1 MKKSSTKP
9 DIKNN
14 EEIRLIEEV
23 GAELGLLPEEI
34 EPYGRYKAK
43 ISFSTRR
50 RLADKPDGKL
60 ILVTAMTPTPAG
72 EGKTTTCI
80 GLADTFRAMGRKSM
94 LCLRE
99 PSMGPV
105 FGVKGGATGGGKSQ
119 LVPMDQINLHFN
131 GDIHAVTA
139 AHNLL
144 TALVAN
150 HIQHGNELRIDPKST
165 PFKRV
170 IDMNDRSLRNIVT
183 GLGGPAH
190 GVPRETGFDI
200 TAASEVMAALCLAD
214 DLNDLKQ
221 RLGSII
227 VSFNL
232 DGAPIYA
239 RQLKAEGAMCAI
251 LKEAMKPNLVQTR
264 YSTPVF
270 VHWRAFCNIAHG
282 CNSMVATKMAL
293 KLADLVI
300 TEAGFATELGAE
312 KFFDIK
318 CRFGGLKPAAA
329 VIVATVRALKMHGGV
344 PKAQLDVEN
353 LAALQKGFDNLVK
366 HIENV
371 RHFGVPCVVAVNR
384 FGSDTVAELQFV
396 VDAVRAMGVGAVVAD
411 IYGQGP
417 AGGIELAEML
427 EKTIAT
433 QANEFDFLYPIEM
446 PLIEKI
452 NVIARCCYG
461 AKGVT
466 ILKKAKDALDTFEK
480 IGYRK
485 VPVCIAKTQSSLSDQ
500 ANLLGRPRD
509 FEVIIRE
516 ARLSAGA
523 GFVVAIAGE
532 IMTMPGLPKEPSA
545 QHIDVDENGNITGL
559 S

>member
-1 MKKSSTKP
+1 MSDVKNFA
-9 DIKNN
+9 IK
-14 EEIRLIEEV
+14 EETRQIEVV

-34 EPYGRYKAK
+34 EHYGHYKAK
-43 ISFSTRR
+43 VAFSTRNR
-50 RLADKPDGKL
+50 VAGNPDGKL

-80 GLADTFRAMGRKSM
+80 GLADTFRAMGRKTM

-119 LVPMDQINLHFN
+119 LVPMDEINLHFT
-131 GDIHAVTA
+131 GDIHAVTS

-200 TAASEVMAALCLAD
+200 TAASEVMAALCLAE
-214 DLNDLKQ
+214 DLNDLKK
-221 RLGSII
+221 RLGNII
-227 VSFNL
+227 IAFNL
-232 DGAPIYA
+232 DGNPVFA
-239 RQLKAEGAMCAI
+239 RDLKAQGAMCAV

-270 VHWRAFCNIAHG
+270 VHGGPFANIAHG
-282 CNSMVATKMAL
+282 CNSMVATKLAL
-293 KLADLVI
+293 KLADVVI

-344 PKAQLDVEN
+344 PKTQLDTEN
-353 LAALQKGFDNLVK
+353 LEALQKGFENLVK

-371 RHFGVPCVVAVNR
+371 RHFGVPCIVAVNR
-384 FGSDTVAELQFV
+384 FGTDTEQELNWV
-396 VDAVRAMGVGAVVAD
+396 VSAVREKGVTAVVSD

-417 AGGIELAEML
+417 TGGIELAEAV
-427 EKTIAT
+427 EQTIAT
-433 QANEFDFLYPIEM
+433 QSNEFDFLYPIEM

-466 ILKKAKDALDTFEK
+466 VLKKAKDAIDRFEK
-480 IGYRK
+480 LGFRK
-485 VPVCIAKTQSSLSDQ
+485 VPVCIAKTQSSLSDE

-545 QHIDVDENGNITGL
+545 QNIDVDENGNITGL

>member
-1 MKKSSTKP
+1 MNKTNFKKLK
-9 DIKNN
+9 
-14 EEIRLIEEV
+14 EVIRPIEEV
-23 GAELGLLPEEI
+23 GKEIGLLPEEI
-34 EPYGRYKAK
+34 EPYGHHKAK
-43 ISFSTRR
+43 IGYQARKR
-50 RLADKPDGKL
+50 VAGQPDGKL
-60 ILVTAMTPTPAG
+60 ILMTAMTPTPAG

-80 GLADTFRAMGRKSM
+80 GLADSFRAMGRKTA

-119 LVPMDQINLHFN
+119 LVPMDEINLHFT
-131 GDIHAVTA
+131 GDMHAITS

-150 HIQHGNELRIDPKST
+150 HIHHGNEMRLDPKAT
-165 PFKRV
+165 PFKRA
-170 IDMNDRSLRNIVT
+170 IDMNERTLRNIVT
-183 GLGGPAH
+183 GLGGSQN

-200 TAASEVMAALCLAD
+200 TAASEVMAALCLAED
-214 DLNDLKQ
+214 IEDLKE

-227 VSFNL
+227 VSFNTEKE
-232 DGAPIYA
+232 PIYA
-239 RQLKAEGAMCAI
+239 RDLKAQGAMCAI
-251 LKEAMKPNLVQTR
+251 LKEAIKPNLVQTR

-270 VHWRAFCNIAHG
+270 VHGGPFANIAHG
-282 CNSMVATKMAL
+282 CNSLLATKLAL
-293 KLADLVI
+293 KLADVVI

-318 CRFGGLKPAAA
+318 CRYGRLTPAAA

-344 PKAQLDVEN
+344 AKNQLDGEN
-353 LAALQKGFDNLVK
+353 LEALKKGFDNLLK

-371 RHFGVPCVVAVNR
+371 RFYGVPCVVAVNK
-384 FGSDTVAELQFV
+384 FHSDTDAELNWV
-396 VDAVRAMGVGAVVAD
+396 VEAVKAKGVTAVISD
-411 IYGQGP
+411 IYGEGP
-417 AGGIELAEML
+417 AGGVDLALAVE
-427 EKTIAT
+427 EVIAT
-433 QANEFDFLYPIEM
+433 KPNEFDFLYPSEM
-446 PLIEKI
+446 PLVEKI

-466 ILKKAKDALDTFEK
+466 ILKKAKDSLEKFEK
-480 IGYRK
+480 LGYRK
-485 VPVCIAKTQSSLSDQ
+485 FPVCIAKTQSSLSDV
-500 ANLLGRPRD
+500 ANLLGRPKD
-509 FEVIIRE
+509 FDITIRE

-532 IMTMPGLPKEPSA
+532 IMTMPGLPKQPSA
-545 QHIDVDENGNITGL
+545 EHIDVDKDGNIIGL

>member
-1 MKKSSTKP
+1 VSETKLN
-9 DIKNN
+9 IK
-14 EEIRLIEEV
+14 EEIRPVEAV
-23 GAELGLLPEEI
+23 GVELGLLPEEI
-34 EPYGRYKAK
+34 EHYGHYKAK
-43 ISFSTRR
+43 VSFSIRKR
-50 RLADKPDGKL
+50 VAGNPDGKL

-80 GLADTFRAMGRKSM
+80 GLADTFRAMGRKTM

-119 LVPMDQINLHFN
+119 LVPMDEINLHFT
-131 GDIHAVTA
+131 GDIHAVTS

-170 IDMNDRSLRNIVT
+170 IDMNDRALRNIVT

-200 TAASEVMAALCLAD
+200 TAASEVMAALCLAE

-221 RLGSII
+221 RLSNII
-227 VSFNL
+227 VGFSVEGKPVF
-232 DGAPIYA
+232 A
-239 RQLKAEGAMCAI
+239 RDLKAQGAMCAV

-270 VHWRAFCNIAHG
+270 VHGGPFANIAHG
-282 CNSMVATKMAL
+282 CNSMVATKLAL
-293 KLADLVI
+293 KLADVVI

-344 PKAQLDVEN
+344 PKPQLDHEN
-353 LAALQKGFDNLVK
+353 LEALAKGFENLVK

-371 RHFGVPCVVAVNR
+371 RHFGVPCVVAVNQ
-384 FGSDTVAELQFV
+384 FGSDTEKELQWA
-396 VDAVRAMGVGAVVAD
+396 VDAVRDKGVTAVVSD

-417 AGGIELAEML
+417 AGGVALAEAV
-427 EKTIAT
+427 EKTIAS

-446 PLIEKI
+446 PLVEKI

-466 ILKKAKDALDTFEK
+466 ILKKAKDAIDLFEK
-480 IGYRK
+480 LGFRK

-500 ANLLGRPRD
+500 VNLLGRPRD

>member
-1 MKKSSTKP
+1 MSEQQTIS
-9 DIKNN
+9 IK
-14 EEIRLIEEV
+14 EEIRPIKAV

-34 EPYGRYKAK
+34 EPYGRLKAN
-43 ISFSTRR
+43 IAFSTRR
-50 RLADKPDGKL
+50 RLQGNPDGRL

-80 GLADTFRAMGRKSM
+80 GLADTFRALGRKAI

-119 LVPMDQINLHFN
+119 LVPMDEINLHFT
-131 GDIHAVTA
+131 GDIHAVTS

-150 HIQHGNELRIDPKST
+150 HIQHGNELRIDSKSA

-170 IDMNDRSLRNIVT
+170 IDMNDRALRNIVT

-200 TAASEVMAALCLAD
+200 TAASEVMAALCLSDNLA
-214 DLNDLKQ
+214 DLKQ
-221 RLGSII
+221 RLGNII
-227 VSFNL
+227 IAFNL
-232 DGAPIYA
+232 DGKPVFA
-239 RQLKAEGAMCAI
+239 RDLKAQGAMCAV

-270 VHWRAFCNIAHG
+270 VHGGPFANIAHG

-293 KLADLVI
+293 KLADVVI

-329 VIVATVRALKMHGGV
+329 VIVATVRALKMHGGI
-344 PKAQLDVEN
+344 PKSQLDVEN
-353 LAALQKGFDNLVK
+353 IEALAKGFENLVK

-371 RHFGVPCVVAVNR
+371 RHFGVPCVVAVNK
-384 FGSDTVAELQFV
+384 FGTDTEKELAWV
-396 VDAVRAMGVGAVVAD
+396 VEAVRAKGVAAVVSD

-417 AGGIELAEML
+417 VGGIELANAIEAA
-427 EKTIAT
+427 IASQT
-433 QANEFDFLYPIEM
+433 NEFDFLYPIEM

-466 ILKKAKDALDTFEK
+466 ILKKAKDALDLFEK
-480 IGYRK
+480 IGFRK

-545 QHIDVDENGNITGL
+545 QNIDVDENGNITGL

>member
-1 MKKSSTKP
+1 MSEAKLN
-9 DIKNN
+9 IK
-14 EEIRLIEEV
+14 EEIRPVEAV
-23 GAELGLLPEEI
+23 GVELGLLPEEI
-34 EPYGRYKAK
+34 EHYGHYKAK
-43 ISFSTRR
+43 VAFSTRKR
-50 RLADKPDGKL
+50 VAGNPDGKL

-80 GLADTFRAMGRKSM
+80 GLADTFRAMGRKTM

-119 LVPMDQINLHFN
+119 LVPMDEINLHFT
-131 GDIHAVTA
+131 GDIHAVTS

-170 IDMNDRSLRNIVT
+170 IDMNDRALRNIVT

-200 TAASEVMAALCLAD
+200 TAASEVMAALCLAE

-221 RLGSII
+221 RLSNII
-227 VSFNL
+227 VAFSVEGKPVF
-232 DGAPIYA
+232 A
-239 RQLKAEGAMCAI
+239 RDLKAQGAMCAV

-270 VHWRAFCNIAHG
+270 VHGGPFANIAHG
-282 CNSMVATKMAL
+282 CNSMVATKLAL
-293 KLADLVI
+293 KLADVVI

-344 PKAQLDVEN
+344 PKAQLDAEN
-353 LAALQKGFDNLVK
+353 LEALAKGFENLVK

-371 RHFGVPCVVAVNR
+371 RHFGVPCVVAVNK
-384 FGSDTVAELQFV
+384 FGSDTEKELQWV
-396 VDAVRAMGVGAVVAD
+396 VAAVREKGVTAVVSD

-417 AGGIELAEML
+417 VGGVALAEAV
-427 EKTIAT
+427 EKTIAS

-446 PLIEKI
+446 PLVEKI

-466 ILKKAKDALDTFEK
+466 ILKKAKDAIDQFEK
-480 IGYRK
+480 LGFRK

-500 ANLLGRPRD
+500 VNLLGRPRD

>member
-1 MKKSSTKP
+1 VSEAKLNFK
-9 DIKNN
+9 
-14 EEIRLIEEV
+14 EETRPVEAV

-34 EPYGRYKAK
+34 EHYGHYKAK
-43 ISFSTRR
+43 VAFPTRKR
-50 RLADKPDGKL
+50 VAGNPDGKL

-80 GLADTFRAMGRKSM
+80 GLADTFRAMGRKTM

-119 LVPMDQINLHFN
+119 LVPMDEINLHFT
-131 GDIHAVTA
+131 GDIHAVTS

-170 IDMNDRSLRNIVT
+170 IDMNDRALRNIVT

-200 TAASEVMAALCLAD
+200 TAASEVMAALCLAE

-221 RLGSII
+221 RLSNII
-227 VSFNL
+227 VGFSV
-232 DGAPIYA
+232 DGKPVFA
-239 RQLKAEGAMCAI
+239 RDLKAQGAMCAV

-270 VHWRAFCNIAHG
+270 VHGGPFANIAHG
-282 CNSMVATKMAL
+282 CNSMVATKLAL
-293 KLADLVI
+293 KLADVVI

-344 PKAQLDVEN
+344 PKPQLDHEN
-353 LAALQKGFDNLVK
+353 LEALAKGLENLVK

-371 RHFGVPCVVAVNR
+371 RHFGVPCVVAVNK
-384 FGSDTVAELQFV
+384 FGSDTEKELQWV
-396 VDAVRAMGVGAVVAD
+396 VDAVREKGVTAVVSD

-417 AGGIELAEML
+417 VGGVALAEAV
-427 EKTIAT
+427 EKTIAS

-446 PLIEKI
+446 PLVEKI

-466 ILKKAKDALDTFEK
+466 ILKKAKDAIDQFEK
-480 IGYRK
+480 LGFRK

-500 ANLLGRPRD
+500 VNLLGRPRD

>member
-1 MKKSSTKP
+1 MSDLNKLN
-9 DIKNN
+9 IK
-14 EEIRLIEEV
+14 EEIRPIEDV
-23 GAELGLLPEEI
+23 GIELGLLREEI
-34 EPYGRYKAK
+34 EPYGRLKAK
-43 ISFSTRR
+43 VSSTTRAR
-50 RLADKPDGKL
+50 IAGNPDGKL
-60 ILVTAMTPTPAG
+60 ILLTAMTPTPAG

-80 GLADTFRAMGRKSM
+80 GLADSFRAMGRKTI

-119 LVPMDQINLHFN
+119 LVPMDEINLHFT
-131 GDIHAVTA
+131 GDIHAVTS

-150 HIQHGNELRIDPKST
+150 HIHHGNELRINPKST

-170 IDMNDRSLRNIVT
+170 IDMNDRNLRNIVS

-190 GVPRETGFDI
+190 GDPRETGFDI

-214 DLNDLKQ
+214 NLQDLRN
-221 RLGSII
+221 RLGRII
-227 VSFNL
+227 VSYNL
-232 DGAPIYA
+232 EGEPVYA
-239 RQLKAEGAMCAI
+239 RDLKAQGAMCAV

-270 VHWRAFCNIAHG
+270 VHGGPFANIAHG
-282 CNSMVATKMAL
+282 CNSMVATKLAL
-293 KLADLVI
+293 KLADVVI

-318 CRFGGLKPAAA
+318 CRFGNLKPAAA

-344 PKAQLDVEN
+344 AKAQLDIEN
-353 LAALQKGFDNLVK
+353 IEALQKGFDNLLK

-371 RHFGVPCVVAVNR
+371 RFFGVPCVVAVNK
-384 FGSDTVAELQFV
+384 FSADTDKELNWV
-396 VDAVRAMGVGAVVAD
+396 VNAIREKGVSAVISD

-417 AGGIELAEML
+417 AGGIELAEAV
-427 EKTIAT
+427 EKIIET
-433 QANEFDFLYPIEM
+433 QPNEFDFLYPIEM

-466 ILKKAKDALDTFEK
+466 ILKKAKDSLEKFEK
-480 IGYRK
+480 LGFRK
-485 VPVCIAKTQSSLSDQ
+485 VPVCIAKTQSSLSDV

>member
-1 MKKSSTKP
+1 MSETKLN
-9 DIKNN
+9 IK
-14 EEIRLIEEV
+14 EETRPVEAV
-23 GAELGLLPEEI
+23 GVELGLLPEEI
-34 EPYGRYKAK
+34 ELYGHYKAK
-43 ISFSTRR
+43 VAFSTRKR
-50 RLADKPDGKL
+50 VAGNPDGKL

-80 GLADTFRAMGRKSM
+80 GLADTFRALGRKTM

-119 LVPMDQINLHFN
+119 LVPMDEINLHFT
-131 GDIHAVTA
+131 GDIHAVTS

-200 TAASEVMAALCLAD
+200 TAASEVMAALCLAE

-221 RLGSII
+221 RLGNII
-227 VSFNL
+227 VGFSVE
-232 DGAPIYA
+232 GKPIFA
-239 RQLKAEGAMCAI
+239 RDLKAQGAMCAV

-270 VHWRAFCNIAHG
+270 VHGGPFANIAHG
-282 CNSMVATKMAL
+282 CNSMVATKLAL
-293 KLADLVI
+293 KLADVVI

-344 PKAQLDVEN
+344 AKAQLDQEN
-353 LAALQKGFDNLVK
+353 LEALARGFENLVK

-371 RHFGVPCVVAVNR
+371 RHFGVPCVVAVNQ
-384 FGSDTVAELQFV
+384 FGSDTEKELQWV
-396 VDAVRAMGVGAVVAD
+396 VAAVREKGVTAVVSD

-417 AGGIELAEML
+417 AGGVALAEAV
-427 EKTIAT
+427 EKTIAS

-446 PLIEKI
+446 PLVEKI

-466 ILKKAKDALDTFEK
+466 ILKKAKDAIDQFEK
-480 IGYRK
+480 LGFRK

-500 ANLLGRPRD
+500 VNLLGRPRD

>member
-1 MKKSSTKP
+1 M
-9 DIKNN
+9 
-14 EEIRLIEEV
+14 
-23 GAELGLLPEEI
+23 G
-34 EPYGRYKAK
+34 
-43 ISFSTRR
+43 
-50 RLADKPDGKL
+50 
-60 ILVTAMTPTPAG
+60 
-72 EGKTTTCI
+72 
-80 GLADTFRAMGRKSM
+80 FR
-94 LCLRE
+94 
-99 PSMGPV
+99 
-105 FGVKGGATGGGKSQ
+105 
-119 LVPMDQINLHFN
+119 
-131 GDIHAVTA
+131 
-139 AHNLL
+139 
-144 TALVAN
+144 
-150 HIQHGNELRIDPKST
+150 
-165 PFKRV
+165 
-170 IDMNDRSLRNIVT
+170 
-183 GLGGPAH
+183 
-190 GVPRETGFDI
+190 
-200 TAASEVMAALCLAD
+200 ASEVMATLCLAED
-214 DLNDLKQ
+214 IKDLKQ
-221 RLGSII
+221 RLGNII
-227 VSFNL
+227 VSFNHE
-232 DGAPIYA
+232 GKPIFA
-239 RQLKAEGAMCAI
+239 RDLKAEGAMCAV

-270 VHWRAFCNIAHG
+270 VHGGPFANIAHG
-282 CNSMVATKMAL
+282 CNSMVATKLAL
-293 KLADLVI
+293 KLADVVI

-344 PKAQLDVEN
+344 PKAQLDHEN
-353 LAALQKGFDNLVK
+353 LEALAKGFENLVK

-371 RHFGVPCVVAVNR
+371 RHFGVPCVVAVNQ
-384 FGSDTVAELQFV
+384 FGSDTEKELQWV
-396 VDAVRAMGVGAVVAD
+396 VDAVREKGVSAVVSD

-417 AGGIELAEML
+417 AGGVALAEAV
-427 EKTIAT
+427 EKTIAS

-446 PLIEKI
+446 PLVEKI

-466 ILKKAKDALDTFEK
+466 ILKKAKDAIDQFEK
-480 IGYRK
+480 LGFRK

-500 ANLLGRPRD
+500 VNLLGRPRD

>member
-1 MKKSSTKP
+1 MSETKLN
-9 DIKNN
+9 IK
-14 EEIRLIEEV
+14 EETRPVEAV
-23 GAELGLLPEEI
+23 GVELGLLPEEI
-34 EPYGRYKAK
+34 EHYGHYKAK
-43 ISFSTRR
+43 VAFSTRKR
-50 RLADKPDGKL
+50 VAGNPDGKL

-80 GLADTFRAMGRKSM
+80 GLADTFRAMGRKTM

-119 LVPMDQINLHFN
+119 LVPMDEINLHFT
-131 GDIHAVTA
+131 GDIHAVTS

-170 IDMNDRSLRNIVT
+170 IDMNDRALRNIVT

-200 TAASEVMAALCLAD
+200 TAASEVMAALCLAE

-221 RLGSII
+221 RLSNII
-227 VSFNL
+227 VGFSVE
-232 DGAPIYA
+232 GKPIFA
-239 RQLKAEGAMCAI
+239 RDLKAQGAMCAV

-270 VHWRAFCNIAHG
+270 VHGGPFANIAHG
-282 CNSMVATKMAL
+282 CNSMVATKLAL
-293 KLADLVI
+293 KLADVVI

-344 PKAQLDVEN
+344 AKAQLDQEN
-353 LAALQKGFDNLVK
+353 LEALAKGFENLVK

-371 RHFGVPCVVAVNR
+371 RHFGVPCVVAVNK
-384 FGSDTVAELQFV
+384 FGSDTEKELQWV
-396 VDAVRAMGVGAVVAD
+396 VAAVREKGVTAVVSD

-417 AGGIELAEML
+417 VGGVALAEAV
-427 EKTIAT
+427 EKTIAS

-446 PLIEKI
+446 PLVEKI

-466 ILKKAKDALDTFEK
+466 ILKKAKDAIDQFEK
-480 IGYRK
+480 LGFRK

-500 ANLLGRPRD
+500 VNLLGRPRD

>member
-1 MKKSSTKP
+1 MSETKLN
-9 DIKNN
+9 IK
-14 EEIRLIEEV
+14 ELTRPVEAV
-23 GAELGLLPEEI
+23 GVELGLLPEEI
-34 EPYGRYKAK
+34 ELYGHYKAK
-43 ISFSTRR
+43 VAFSTRKR
-50 RLADKPDGKL
+50 VAGNPDGKL

-80 GLADTFRAMGRKSM
+80 GLADTFRALGRKTM

-119 LVPMDQINLHFN
+119 LVPMDEINLHFT
-131 GDIHAVTA
+131 GDIHAVTS

-200 TAASEVMAALCLAD
+200 TAASEVMAALCLAE

-221 RLGSII
+221 RLSNII
-227 VSFNL
+227 VGFSV
-232 DGAPIYA
+232 DGKPVFA
-239 RQLKAEGAMCAI
+239 RDLKAQGAMCAV

-270 VHWRAFCNIAHG
+270 VHGGPFANIAHG
-282 CNSMVATKMAL
+282 CNSMVATKLAL
-293 KLADLVI
+293 KLADIVI

-344 PKAQLDVEN
+344 PKAQLDTEN
-353 LAALQKGFDNLVK
+353 LEALAKGFENLVK

-371 RHFGVPCVVAVNR
+371 RHFGVPCVVAVNK
-384 FGSDTVAELQFV
+384 FGSDTEKELQWV
-396 VDAVRAMGVGAVVAD
+396 VDAVREKGVTAVVSD

-417 AGGIELAEML
+417 AGGVALAEAV
-427 EKTIAT
+427 EKTIAS

-446 PLIEKI
+446 PLVEKI

-466 ILKKAKDALDTFEK
+466 ILKKAKDAIDQFEK
-480 IGYRK
+480 LGFRK

-500 ANLLGRPRD
+500 VNLLGRPHD

>member
-1 MKKSSTKP
+1 MSETKLN
-9 DIKNN
+9 IK
-14 EEIRLIEEV
+14 EETRPVEAV
-23 GAELGLLPEEI
+23 GVELGLLPEEI
-34 EPYGRYKAK
+34 ELYGHYKAK
-43 ISFSTRR
+43 VAFPTRKR
-50 RLADKPDGKL
+50 VAGNPDGKL

-80 GLADTFRAMGRKSM
+80 GLADTFRALGRKTM

-119 LVPMDQINLHFN
+119 LVPMDEINLHFT
-131 GDIHAVTA
+131 GDIHAVTS

-200 TAASEVMAALCLAD
+200 TAASEVMAALCLAE

-221 RLGSII
+221 RLGNII
-227 VSFNL
+227 VGFSVE
-232 DGAPIYA
+232 GKPIFA
-239 RQLKAEGAMCAI
+239 RDLKAQGAMCAV

-270 VHWRAFCNIAHG
+270 VHGGPFANIAHG
-282 CNSMVATKMAL
+282 CNSMVATKLAL
-293 KLADLVI
+293 KLADVVI

-344 PKAQLDVEN
+344 AKAQLDQEN
-353 LAALQKGFDNLVK
+353 LEALAKGFENLVK

-371 RHFGVPCVVAVNR
+371 RHFGVPCVVAVNQ
-384 FGSDTVAELQFV
+384 FGSDTEKELQWV
-396 VDAVRAMGVGAVVAD
+396 VAAVREKGVSAVVSD

-417 AGGIELAEML
+417 AGGVALAEAV
-427 EKTIAT
+427 EKTIAS

-446 PLIEKI
+446 PLVEKI

-466 ILKKAKDALDTFEK
+466 ILKKAKDAIDQFEK
-480 IGYRK
+480 LGFRK

-500 ANLLGRPRD
+500 VNLLGRPRD

>member
-1 MKKSSTKP
+1 VSETKLN
-9 DIKNN
+9 IK
-14 EEIRLIEEV
+14 EETRPVEAV
-23 GAELGLLPEEI
+23 GVELGLLPEEI
-34 EPYGRYKAK
+34 EHYGHYKAK
-43 ISFSTRR
+43 VAFSTRKR
-50 RLADKPDGKL
+50 VAGNPDGKL

-80 GLADTFRAMGRKSM
+80 GLADTFRAMGRKTM

-119 LVPMDQINLHFN
+119 LVPMDEINLHFT
-131 GDIHAVTA
+131 GDIHAVTS

-200 TAASEVMAALCLAD
+200 TAASEVMATLCLAED
-214 DLNDLKQ
+214 IKDLKQ
-221 RLGSII
+221 RLGNII
-227 VSFNL
+227 VSFNHE
-232 DGAPIYA
+232 GKPIFA
-239 RQLKAEGAMCAI
+239 RDLKAEGAMCAA

-270 VHWRAFCNIAHG
+270 VHGGPFANIAHG
-282 CNSMVATKMAL
+282 CNSMVATKLAL
-293 KLADLVI
+293 KLADVVI

-344 PKAQLDVEN
+344 PKAQLDHEN
-353 LAALQKGFDNLVK
+353 LEALAKGFENLVK

-371 RHFGVPCVVAVNR
+371 RHFGVPCVVAVNQ
-384 FGSDTVAELQFV
+384 FGSDTEKELQWV
-396 VDAVRAMGVGAVVAD
+396 VDAVREKGVSAVVSD

-417 AGGIELAEML
+417 AGGVALAEAV
-427 EKTIAT
+427 EKTIAS

-446 PLIEKI
+446 PLVEKI

-466 ILKKAKDALDTFEK
+466 ILKKAKDAIDQFEK
-480 IGYRK
+480 LGFRK

-500 ANLLGRPRD
+500 VNLLGRPRD

>member
-1 MKKSSTKP
+1 VSETKLN
-9 DIKNN
+9 IK
-14 EEIRLIEEV
+14 EETRPVEAV
-23 GAELGLLPEEI
+23 GVELGLLPEEI
-34 EPYGRYKAK
+34 EHYGHYKAK
-43 ISFSTRR
+43 VAFSTRKR
-50 RLADKPDGKL
+50 VAGNPDGKL

-80 GLADTFRAMGRKSM
+80 GLADTFRAMGRKTM

-119 LVPMDQINLHFN
+119 LVPMDEINLHFT
-131 GDIHAVTA
+131 GDIHAVTS

-200 TAASEVMAALCLAD
+200 TAASEVMATLCLAED
-214 DLNDLKQ
+214 IKDLKQ
-221 RLGSII
+221 RLGNII
-227 VSFNL
+227 VSFNHE
-232 DGAPIYA
+232 GKPIFA
-239 RQLKAEGAMCAI
+239 RDLKAEGAMCAV

-270 VHWRAFCNIAHG
+270 VHGGPFANIAHG
-282 CNSMVATKMAL
+282 CNSMVATKLAL
-293 KLADLVI
+293 KLADVVI

-344 PKAQLDVEN
+344 PKAQLDHEN
-353 LAALQKGFDNLVK
+353 LEALAKGFENLVK

-371 RHFGVPCVVAVNR
+371 RHFGVPCVVAVNQ
-384 FGSDTVAELQFV
+384 FGSDTEKELQWV
-396 VDAVRAMGVGAVVAD
+396 VDAVREKGVSAVVSD

-417 AGGIELAEML
+417 AGGVALAEAV
-427 EKTIAT
+427 EKTIAS

-446 PLIEKI
+446 PLVEKI

-466 ILKKAKDALDTFEK
+466 ILKKAKDAIDQFEK
-480 IGYRK
+480 LGFRK

-500 ANLLGRPRD
+500 VNLLGRPRD

>member
-1 MKKSSTKP
+1 VTK
-9 DIKNN
+9 DFKQLK
-14 EEIRLIEEV
+14 EELRSIEEV
-23 GAELGLLPEEI
+23 GLELGLLPEEI
-34 EPYGRYKAK
+34 EPYGRLKAK
-43 ISFSTRR
+43 VAYNTRR
-50 RLADKPDGKL
+50 RIAANPEGKL
-60 ILVTAMTPTPAG
+60 VLVTAMTPTPAG

-80 GLADTFRAMGRKSM
+80 GLADSFRALGRKTA

-119 LVPMDQINLHFN
+119 LAPMDEINLHFT

-150 HIQHGNELRIDPKST
+150 HIQHGNLLRLDPKAT

-170 IDMNDRSLRNIVT
+170 IDMNERSLRNIVS
-183 GLGGPAH
+183 GLGGPAN
-190 GVPRETGFDI
+190 GIPRETGFDI
-200 TAASEVMAALCLAD
+200 TAASEVMAALCLAED
-214 DLNDLKQ
+214 INDLKE
-221 RLGSII
+221 RLGNIV
-227 VSFNL
+227 VSFNM
-232 DGAPIYA
+232 DGEPVHA
-239 RQLKAEGAMCAI
+239 RDLKAQGAMCAV

-270 VHWRAFCNIAHG
+270 VHGGPFANIAHG
-282 CNSMVATKMAL
+282 CNSLVATKLAL
-293 KLADLVI
+293 KLADIVV

-312 KFFDIK
+312 KFFNIK
-318 CRFGGLKPAAA
+318 CRFGKLKPAAA

-344 PKAQLDVEN
+344 AKSQLDQENVE
-353 LAALQKGFDNLVK
+353 AVQKGFDNLLK

-371 RHFGVPCVVAVNR
+371 RFFGVPCMVAVNK
-384 FGSDTVAELQFV
+384 FGKDTDNELNWV
-396 VDAVRAMGVGAVVAD
+396 VNAVRERGVSAVISD

-417 AGGIELAEML
+417 AGGIDLAL
-427 EKTIAT
+427 GVEKLIET
-433 QANEFDFLYPIEM
+433 QSNEFDFLYPLEM

-466 ILKKAKDALDTFEK
+466 VLKKAKDSLEKFEK
-480 IGYRK
+480 LGYRK
-485 VPVCIAKTQSSLSDQ
+485 VPVCIAKTQSSLSDV

-509 FEVIIRE
+509 FEVTIRE

-545 QHIDVDENGNITGL
+545 EHIDVDENGNIIGL

>member
-1 MKKSSTKP
+1 MSENVKKLLH
-9 DIKNN
+9 
-14 EEIRLIEEV
+14 EEVRPIEEV
-23 GAELGLLPEEI
+23 GLELGLLAQEI
-34 EPYGRYKAK
+34 EPYGRLKAK
-43 ISFSTRR
+43 IAYSTRQ
-50 RLADKPDGKL
+50 RLANNKDGKL

-80 GLADTFRAMGRKSM
+80 GLGNAFRSLGRKVA

-119 LVPMDQINLHFN
+119 LVPMEEINLHFT
-131 GDIHAVTA
+131 GDLHAITA

-144 TALVAN
+144 TAMVAN
-150 HIQHGNELRIDPKST
+150 HINHGNLLRLDPKAT

-170 IDMNDRSLRNIVT
+170 IDMNERSLRGIVS
-183 GLGGPAH
+183 GLGGPAN

-200 TAASEVMAALCLAD
+200 TAASEVMAALCLAE

-221 RLGSII
+221 RLGNMV
-227 VSFNL
+227 VSFNY
-232 DGAPIYA
+232 DGEPVYA
-239 RQLKAEGAMCAI
+239 RDFKAQGAMCAL
-251 LKEAMKPNLVQTR
+251 LKEAMKPNLVQTS

-270 VHWRAFCNIAHG
+270 VHGGPFANIAHG
-282 CNSMVATKMAL
+282 CNSLVATKMAL
-293 KLADLVI
+293 KLADLVV

-318 CRFGGLKPAAA
+318 CRFGKLKPAAA
-329 VIVATVRALKMHGGV
+329 VIVATIRALKMHGGV
-344 PKAQLDVEN
+344 AKGDLNKEN
-353 LAALQKGFDNLVK
+353 LDAVKKGYDNLLK

-371 RHFGVPCVVAVNR
+371 RFYGVPCVVAVNK
-384 FGSDTVAELQFV
+384 FSDDTDNEVNWVVNTTRERGVA
-396 VDAVRAMGVGAVVAD
+396 AVVAD

-417 AGGIELAEML
+417 AGGVELAL
-427 EKTIAT
+427 EIEKVIEN
-433 QANEFDFLYPIEM
+433 QVNDFGFLYPIEM

-461 AKGVT
+461 AKGAI
-466 ILKKAKDALDTFEK
+466 ILKKAKDALEKFEK
-480 IGYRK
+480 LGYRN
-485 VPVCIAKTQSSLSDQ
+485 VPVCIAKTQSSLSDVT
-500 ANLLGRPRD
+500 NLLGRPRD
-509 FEVIIRE
+509 FEITIRE
-516 ARLSAGA
+516 VRLSAGA

-532 IMTMPGLPKEPSA
+532 IMTMPGLPKQPSA
-545 QHIDVDENGNITGL
+545 EFIDVDENGNITGL

>member
-1 MKKSSTKP
+1 MTKEFREL
-9 DIKNN
+9 K
-14 EEIRLIEEV
+14 EELRSIEEV
-23 GAELGLLPEEI
+23 GLELGLLPEEI
-34 EPYGRYKAK
+34 EPYGRLKAK
-43 ISFSTRR
+43 VAYQTRKR
-50 RLADKPDGKL
+50 IAGNPDGKL

-80 GLADTFRAMGRKSM
+80 GLADSFRALGRKTA

-119 LVPMDQINLHFN
+119 LAPMDEINLHFT
-131 GDIHAVTA
+131 GDLHAVTA
-139 AHNLL
+139 SHNLL

-150 HIQHGNELRIDPKST
+150 HIQHGNQLRLDPKAT

-170 IDMNDRSLRNIVT
+170 IDMNERSLRNIVS
-183 GLGGPAH
+183 GLGGPAN

-200 TAASEVMAALCLAD
+200 TAASEVMAALCLSED
-214 DLNDLKQ
+214 ITDLKE
-221 RLGSII
+221 RLGNIV

-232 DGAPIYA
+232 DGDPVRA
-239 RQLKAEGAMCAI
+239 RDLKAQGAMCAV

-270 VHWRAFCNIAHG
+270 VHGGPFANIAHG
-282 CNSMVATKMAL
+282 CNSLVATKLAL
-293 KLADLVI
+293 KLADVVV

-312 KFFDIK
+312 KFFNIK
-318 CRFGGLKPAAA
+318 CRFGKLKPAAA

-344 PKAQLDVEN
+344 PKSQLDQENVE
-353 LAALQKGFDNLVK
+353 AVQKGFDNLLK

-371 RHFGVPCVVAVNR
+371 RFYGVPCMVAVNK
-384 FGSDTVAELQFV
+384 FGKDTDNELNWV
-396 VDAVRAMGVGAVVAD
+396 VNAVRERGVAAVISD

-417 AGGIELAEML
+417 AGGVDLALGVEKLIE
-427 EKTIAT
+427 T
-433 QANEFDFLYPIEM
+433 QSNEFDFLYPLEM

-466 ILKKAKDALDTFEK
+466 VLKKAKDALEKFEK
-480 IGYRK
+480 LGYRK
-485 VPVCIAKTQSSLSDQ
+485 VPVCIAKTQSSLSDV

-509 FEVIIRE
+509 FEVTIRE

-545 QHIDVDENGNITGL
+545 EHIDVDENGNIIGL

>member
-1 MKKSSTKP
+1 VSETKLN
-9 DIKNN
+9 IK
-14 EEIRLIEEV
+14 EETRPVEAV
-23 GAELGLLPEEI
+23 GVELGLLPEEI
-34 EPYGRYKAK
+34 EHYGHYKAK
-43 ISFSTRR
+43 VAFSARKR
-50 RLADKPDGKL
+50 VAGNPDGKL

-80 GLADTFRAMGRKSM
+80 GLADTFRAMGRKTM

-119 LVPMDQINLHFN
+119 LVPMDEINLHFT
-131 GDIHAVTA
+131 GDIHAVTS

-200 TAASEVMAALCLAD
+200 TAASEVMATLCLAED
-214 DLNDLKQ
+214 IKDLKQ
-221 RLGSII
+221 RLGNII
-227 VSFNL
+227 VSFNHE
-232 DGAPIYA
+232 GKPIFA
-239 RQLKAEGAMCAI
+239 RDLKAEGAMCAV

-270 VHWRAFCNIAHG
+270 VHGGPFANIAHG
-282 CNSMVATKMAL
+282 CNSMVATKLAL
-293 KLADLVI
+293 KLADVVI

-344 PKAQLDVEN
+344 PKAQLDHEN
-353 LAALQKGFDNLVK
+353 LEALAKGFENLVK

-371 RHFGVPCVVAVNR
+371 RHFGVPCVVAVNQ
-384 FGSDTVAELQFV
+384 FGSDTEKELQWV
-396 VDAVRAMGVGAVVAD
+396 VDAVREKGVSAVVSD

-417 AGGIELAEML
+417 AGGVALAEAV
-427 EKTIAT
+427 EKTIAS

-446 PLIEKI
+446 PLVEKI

-466 ILKKAKDALDTFEK
+466 ILKKAKDAIDQFEK
-480 IGYRK
+480 LGFRK

-500 ANLLGRPRD
+500 VNLLGRPRD

>member
-1 MKKSSTKP
+1 MSEAKLNFK
-9 DIKNN
+9 
-14 EEIRLIEEV
+14 EETRPVEAV

-34 EPYGRYKAK
+34 EHYGHYKAK
-43 ISFSTRR
+43 VAFPTRKR
-50 RLADKPDGKL
+50 VAGNPDGKL

-80 GLADTFRAMGRKSM
+80 GLADTFRAMGRKTM

-119 LVPMDQINLHFN
+119 LVPMDEINLHFT
-131 GDIHAVTA
+131 GDIHAVTS

-170 IDMNDRSLRNIVT
+170 IDMNDRALRNIVT

-200 TAASEVMAALCLAD
+200 TAASEVMAALCLAE

-221 RLGSII
+221 RLSNII
-227 VSFNL
+227 VGFSV
-232 DGAPIYA
+232 DGKPVFA
-239 RQLKAEGAMCAI
+239 RDLKAQGAMCAV

-270 VHWRAFCNIAHG
+270 VHGGPFANIAHG
-282 CNSMVATKMAL
+282 CNSMVATKLAL
-293 KLADLVI
+293 KLADVVI

-344 PKAQLDVEN
+344 PKPQLDHEN
-353 LAALQKGFDNLVK
+353 LEALAKGLENLVK

-371 RHFGVPCVVAVNR
+371 RHFGVPCVVAVNK
-384 FGSDTVAELQFV
+384 FGSDTEKELQWV
-396 VDAVRAMGVGAVVAD
+396 VDAVREKGVTAVVSD

-417 AGGIELAEML
+417 VGGVALAEAV
-427 EKTIAT
+427 EKTIAS

-446 PLIEKI
+446 PLVEKI

-466 ILKKAKDALDTFEK
+466 ILKKAKDAIDQFEK
-480 IGYRK
+480 LGFRK

-500 ANLLGRPRD
+500 VNLLGRPRD

>member
-1 MKKSSTKP
+1 MSELNFK
-9 DIKNN
+9 
-14 EEIRLIEEV
+14 EEVRPVEAV
-23 GAELGLLPEEI
+23 GAELGLLPDEI
-34 EPYGRYKAK
+34 EHYGCYKAK
-43 ISFSTRR
+43 VAFSTRGR
-50 RLADKPDGKL
+50 VAGNPVGKL

-80 GLADTFRAMGRKSM
+80 GLADTFRAMGRKTM

-119 LVPMDQINLHFN
+119 LVPMEEINLHFT
-131 GDIHAVTA
+131 GDIHAVTS

-144 TALVAN
+144 TTLVAN
-150 HIQHGNELRIDPKST
+150 HIHHNNDLHIDPKSM

-200 TAASEVMAALCLAD
+200 TAASEVMAALCLAE

-221 RLGSII
+221 RLGNII
-227 VSFNL
+227 VGFNL
-232 DGAPIYA
+232 EGNPVFA
-239 RQLKAEGAMCAI
+239 RDLKAQGAMCAV

-270 VHWRAFCNIAHG
+270 VHGGPFANIAHG
-282 CNSMVATKMAL
+282 CNSMVATKLAL
-293 KLADLVI
+293 RLADVVI

-318 CRFGGLKPAAA
+318 CRVGGLKPAAA

-344 PKAQLDVEN
+344 PKPQLDSEN
-353 LAALQKGFDNLVK
+353 LDALQKGFENLVK

-384 FGSDTVAELQFV
+384 FGTDTERELKLV
-396 VDAVRAMGVGAVVAD
+396 IDAVREKGIAAVVSD

-417 AGGIELAEML
+417 AGGVELVEAI

-433 QANEFDFLYPIEM
+433 QNNEFDFLYPIEM
-446 PLIEKI
+446 PLVEKI

-466 ILKKAKDALDTFEK
+466 ILKKAKDAIDKYEK
-480 IGYRK
+480 LGFRK

-545 QHIDVDENGNITGL
+545 QHIDVDEDGNITGL